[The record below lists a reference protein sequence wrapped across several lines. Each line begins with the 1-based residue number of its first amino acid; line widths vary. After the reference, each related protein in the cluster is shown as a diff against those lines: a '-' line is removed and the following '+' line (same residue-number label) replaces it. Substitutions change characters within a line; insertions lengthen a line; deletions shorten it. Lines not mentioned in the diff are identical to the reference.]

1 MTSRCL
7 HNDGP
12 LRKELPQ
19 IISPLICH
27 SIVWSLLSEEILT
40 QPSTAAYFWNLQT
53 ILKKKKKKE
62 EEPKKETVILF
73 TDMRMVSYFC

>member
-40 QPSTAAYFWNLQT
+40 QPSTAAYF
-53 ILKKKKKKE
+53 
-62 EEPKKETVILF
+62 
-73 TDMRMVSYFC
+73 